1 MSKIEISPVEVL
13 ALKKL
18 AVINAALARALKDPS
33 AQREQVA
40 LTRVLMDVVD
50 RAELA
55 GAST

>member
-1 MSKIEISPVEVL
+1 MSKVEISHVEIV

-18 AVINAALARALKDPS
+18 AVINGALAKALRDPS

-40 LTRVLMDVVD
+40 LTRVLMDVVN

-55 GAST
+55 GASA

>member
-1 MSKIEISPVEVL
+1 MTAIEISHVEVI
-13 ALKKL
+13 ALRKL
-18 AVINAALARALKDPS
+18 AVINAALAQALKEPS
-33 AQREQVA
+33 AQREQAA